1 MLPAPTRN
9 AHYPWSIVRKKIGII
24 AAVTV
29 ALLSV
34 IGAGFAYAN
43 KSKTVTLSVD
53 GKVSEV
59 STQGSTVEE
68 VLEGEDISIDKHDAV
83 APSLSSTIDDGSR
96 IAVRLGR
103 ELTLKIDGDK
113 EQYWV
118 TANSVN
124 EALGQLG
131 FRFSDAE
138 LSASRSA
145 PIGREGMAL
154 AVKTEKA
161 VTVVDGAEKPR
172 KVTTNAVTVDQALAD
187 LEVKANRYDRLEVT
201 EAPVVADR
209 TQAPAPRDRAED
221 DQAKGDQAKD
231 DRTERVGLD
240 KEAENTEIDD
250 GTKIV
255 LTRVSKVNKTD
266 TVELDAA
273 TLVRYSDSMF
283 EGKEKVT
290 REARDGLKK
299 ITYLHTREN
308 GERVDSRVLDTEIL
322 REPVRAILVKGTK
335 ERPEP
340 EPQPTAN
347 YASGSTVWDQLA
359 ECESGGNWA
368 TNTGNGY
375 YGGLQF
381 SYDTWQ
387 AYGGGAYAETAD
399 QATRE
404 QQIAIAEKVQNAQGW
419 GAWPS
424 CAAELGLY

>member
-1 MLPAPTRN
+1 M
-9 AHYPWSIVRKKIGII
+9 RKKIGII

-34 IGAGFAYAN
+34 IGAGFAYATKN
-43 KSKTVTLSVD
+43 KTVTLSVD

-59 STQGSTVEE
+59 STDGSTVAE
-68 VLEGEDISIDKHDAV
+68 VLESEDISIDKHDAV

-131 FRFSDAE
+131 FRFSEAE

-145 PIGREGMAL
+145 PIGRDGMAL
-154 AVKTEKA
+154 AVATEKA
-161 VTVVDGAEKPR
+161 VTVVEGDEKPR
-172 KVTTNAVTVDQALAD
+172 KATTNAVTVEQALAD
-187 LEVKANRYDRLEVT
+187 LEMKPNRLDRVELT
-201 EAPVVADR
+201 EAATVPDR
-209 TQAPAPRDRAED
+209 TQAPVAQP
-221 DQAKGDQAKD
+221 DQAKGDQAELI
-231 DRTERVGLD
+231 TMG

-255 LTRVSKVNKTD
+255 LTRVSKVERSR

-283 EGKEKVT
+283 EGQEKVT
-290 REARDGLKK
+290 RDSQDGLER
-299 ITYLHTREN
+299 ITTEFTREN

-322 REPVRAILVKGTK
+322 REPVRAIVVKGTK

-387 AYGGGAYAETAD
+387 AYGGGAYAETANL
-399 QATRE
+399 ASRE
-404 QQIAIAEKVQNAQGW
+404 QQIAIAEKVQAAQGW